1 VTDDVMPSV
10 AGDLPTDALIVVHAP
25 RTGRPG
31 RRVEIRHQYVGTAFG
46 PSDVVEFARH
56 AGLDD
61 LDVDDP
67 GTVSWRGAD
76 IDTW

>member
-1 VTDDVMPSV
+1 MTADDLPSV
-10 AGDLPTDALIVVHAP
+10 TGDLPTDALIVVHPP
-25 RTGRPG
+25 RPGRPG

-46 PSDVVEFARH
+46 PSDVVEFARR

-67 GTVSWRGAD
+67 EVVSWRGAD
-76 IDTW
+76 ADTW